1 MVWGRGL
8 YNLPTRNGLP
18 IREDPSAQPNLE
30 VSPMKSSSLLVSLV
44 LGATLVGSAS
54 LALAREN
61 MSPTDEAI
69 VTRQAGYKFM
79 AWNMGKIKGNLAGSY
94 NKEQVAAA
102 ANTINA
108 IANSGMGALYP
119 AGSDKAGAGVHTHVK
134 PELFKQPEKVKE
146 LAIGLSKATNELA
159 RAAASGDA
167 GAVKV
172 AFGKT
177 GEACKSCH
185 DKFREKE

>member
-119 AGSDKAGAGVHTHVK
+119 AGSDKAGAGAAVT
-134 PELFKQPEKVKE
+134 LFRTV
-146 LAIGLSKATNELA
+146 G
-159 RAAASGDA
+159 
-167 GAVKV
+167 
-172 AFGKT
+172 
-177 GEACKSCH
+177 
-185 DKFREKE
+185 